1 MKRKQKSEPVCN
13 RDCLNC
19 LFDDCIR
26 DEMTHE
32 DYKALRKMDFIC
44 GAKETPDAKIAAKRK
59 AYREANREEIAAYQ
73 KAYYEANREEIA
85 AKRKAYREAKK
96 KEQSDDIRAQA
107 FKKTKKGDEQRGTQR
122 SCDSHHIERS
132 RSG

>member
-73 KAYYEANREEIA
+73 KAY
-85 AKRKAYREAKK
+85 REAKK

>member
-1 MKRKQKSEPVCN
+1 MKRKQKPEPVCN

-19 LFDDCIR
+19 IFDDCIC

-44 GAKETPDAKIAAKRK
+44 GAKETPDAKIAAYK
-59 AYREANREEIAAYQ
+59 

-85 AKRKAYREAKK
+85 AKRKAYREANREEIAARKK
-96 KEQSDDIRAQA
+96 RKRKSKATI
-107 FKKTKKGDEQRGTQR
+107 
-122 SCDSHHIERS
+122 
-132 RSG
+132 

>member
-19 LFDDCIR
+19 LFDDCIC

-85 AKRKAYREAKK
+85 AKRKAYREANREEIAAK
-96 KEQSDDIRAQA
+96 
-107 FKKTKKGDEQRGTQR
+107 
-122 SCDSHHIERS
+122 S
-132 RSG
+132 RKLRFT

>member
-19 LFDDCIR
+19 IFDDCIC

-44 GAKETPDAKIAAKRK
+44 GAKETPDAKIAAYQK

-73 KAYYEANREEIA
+73 MN
-85 AKRKAYREAKK
+85 
-96 KEQSDDIRAQA
+96 SP
-107 FKKTKKGDEQRGTQR
+107 
-122 SCDSHHIERS
+122 S
-132 RSG
+132 RVENP